1 MIARVLSIRFGVV
14 LVGIAP
20 LGVWGLSDKPTVAKD
35 RYERGF
41 SERSLRGSYAS
52 TGRAD
57 GYVSRSVGVIQFDG
71 RGNLTR
77 FVRIN
82 SSDGAGGR
90 RLLDLSSVGTY
101 TVDPDGFGVM
111 NVTNTLPSGGTSA
124 VTYDFVIKQT
134 TRGRGDESLVAYEV
148 SAVQR
153 EPGVTASLIEEIF
166 TLREGL

>member
-1 MIARVLSIRFGVV
+1 MTDRWLTRVYYFILFSV
-14 LVGIAP
+14 LA
-20 LGVWGLSDKPTVAKD
+20 LGAWGLSGQHTTAKD
-35 RYERGF
+35 RYDRKL
-41 SERSLRGSYAS
+41 SVQALRGSYAS

-57 GYVSRSVGVIQFDG
+57 GYASRSVGVIQFDG
-71 RGNLTR
+71 RGNLSR

-82 SSDGAGGR
+82 SSDGTGGR
-90 RLLDLSSVGTY
+90 RLLDLSSIGTY

-111 NVTNTLPSGGTSA
+111 MMTNTLPGGGTSS

-134 TRGRGDESLVAYEV
+134 TGSRSDGALVAYEV

-153 EPGVTASLIEEIF
+153 EAGLTASLIEETF